1 MTTDADRMRNGERNR
16 RQVLGDKHVDRS
28 MNNRTAF
35 NSEWV
40 DFITRTA
47 WGDIWE
53 RPGLDR
59 KSRSIIVLSVTVALG
74 RWEEFRL
81 HTKAAVN
88 NGLTKDEIKEVL
100 MQCAVYAGVPAANT
114 AFHEAQKVF
123 DEMDKA

>member
-1 MTTDADRMRNGERNR
+1 MTTDADRIRNGEKNR
-16 RQVLGDKHVDRS
+16 REVLGDAHVDRS
-28 MNNRTAF
+28 MKNRTAF
-35 NSEWV
+35 NGEWV

-47 WGDIWE
+47 WGDIWD

-59 KSRSIIVLSVTVALG
+59 KSRSIIVLAVTVSLG

-81 HTKAAVN
+81 HARAAFN
-88 NGLTKDEIKEVL
+88 NGLTRDELKEVL

-123 DEMDKA
+123 DEMAKT